1 MDKITPENFKL
12 SADQQLQLNIQL
24 VNQCI
29 TGQNYQKDHR
39 NCGRQLRAE
48 GPASFTM
55 LRDAHFPTDDEYN
68 PFKLLY
74 LLPVDVRRQFGQQIF
89 DRICNY
95 LRLLAAKGFFPRGK
109 LEQQIIVRLIL
120 ENENDPEPTVVGLE
134 SIQLVPKY
142 LSRQP
147 QRLEQLTFLRDFLFA
162 ETFMPESGNLVDFY
176 FQPATMNFYDPHD
189 LNQVAILVQSAD
201 EINLQ
206 LTPGMIFVTGAQVM
220 TTQQIFEAKHTTFE
234 KNHADLWIILARFCN
249 EHTAL
254 QRLEY
259 LPRWL
264 NDYVKYDHPLELPH
278 EFTNNVNCVA
288 PIENLRII
296 LGIYPNNDFNQTLIQ
311 DELKS
316 IYLAQR
322 QLQLFKP
329 DFASLNLI
337 INEALQ
343 LPLWFFQKFQQMV
356 HTACTFE
363 IDHFDQISSVL
374 KCLPGQVLQL
384 IRSNE

>member
-1 MDKITPENFKL
+1 MAQLGQIQMESINTQSQLASNLVNANFMTVNK
-12 SADQQLQLNIQL
+12 SIADQENNKKLRNIA
-24 VNQCI
+24 
-29 TGQNYQKDHR
+29 
-39 NCGRQLRAE
+39 RQMRAE

-55 LRDAHFPTDDEYN
+55 LRDQMFPPTDEYE

-120 ENENDPEPTVVGLE
+120 ENENDPLSTVVGIE

-288 PIENLRII
+288 PIENLRIV
-296 LGIYPNNDFNQTLIQ
+296 LGIYPTPVQFKPQIFI
-311 DELKS
+311 DESILEAAQNLEIWFQQKFYQM
-316 IYLAQR
+316 IYLCHQ
-322 QLQLFKP
+322 FKLGP
-329 DFASLNLI
+329 MK
-337 INEALQ
+337 NEGVIMQCEVATL
-343 LPLWFFQKFQQMV
+343 
-356 HTACTFE
+356 
-363 IDHFDQISSVL
+363 
-374 KCLPGQVLQL
+374 LQL
-384 IRSNE
+384 IRSYE